1 MQTFS
6 IYIFPH
12 MLFDNP
18 LSKHIYVHISNLTRN
33 TPLQFMQLI
42 IPSINTQHIIHI
54 LLQVRRPMRIPRQ
67 NNPRQPTIHP
77 PIKPR
82 LPRIRFIKQALSP
95 IHLQPVFNHKL
106 GGDADPITHGL
117 GNMQHIF
124 QFQGIRMPLLPLLPL
139 LLPVM
144 VFRSPHRLQLHRPNA
159 QNARRPDPAR
169 RATVRAERRAVLR
182 VVARAANEHPVP
194 AALVGAVF
202 GFTVPVPVV
211 VVFLAAAAAAAGV
224 AIAVAVVVV
233 GFLGDFV
240 FAMALASRC
249 PLAAFVVADVAVVVS
264 NLAHVCMI
272 IIVVFAWEGGNHRP
286 FDSLLLGKMSHDR
299 R

>member
-194 AALVGAVF
+194 AALVGAVV

-211 VVFLAAAAAAAGV
+211 VVFLAAAAAAAAARV

-233 GFLGDFV
+233 GFLRDFV

-272 IIVVFAWEGGNHRP
+272 I
-286 FDSLLLGKMSHDR
+286 LLFLPGRVETTGRSIALY
-299 R
+299 